1 MIHSFFLEKSFLV
14 TGASSGIGRALV
26 LELNRNGAVVGA
38 IARRKELLKELKVK
52 LSFQIKSFLFPETFL
67 IFLSSKRLQRNSEK
81 KLGVSME

>member
-14 TGASSGIGRALV
+14 TGASSGIGRAFV

-38 IARRKELLKELKVK
+38 IARRKELLKELKSEAKFPDKIISFPGDVSD
-52 LSFQIKSFLFPETFL
+52 LSQLKKITEEF
-67 IFLSSKRLQRNSEK
+67 RK